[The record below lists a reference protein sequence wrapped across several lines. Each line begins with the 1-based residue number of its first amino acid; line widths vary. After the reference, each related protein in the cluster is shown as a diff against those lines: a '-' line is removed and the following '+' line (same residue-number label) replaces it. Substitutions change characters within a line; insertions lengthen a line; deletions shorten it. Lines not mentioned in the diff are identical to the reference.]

1 MFDRITKGCY
11 SEADAKCVIRQ
22 LLDALKFLHSRNIA
36 HRDLKPENILLV
48 SKRNN
53 TQIKLTGFLMHA
65 FDFIIF

>member
-11 SEADAKCVIRQ
+11 SEADAKSVIRQ
-22 LLDALKFLHSRNIA
+22 LLEALKFLHSRNIA

-53 TQIKLTGFLMHA
+53 TQIKLTGFLMFP